1 MGLDSVGGQRQAE
14 VSSKCAL
21 RRGDTAK
28 PRGTLGVV
36 MITTI
41 LGSALSSHVVSILGG
56 QLTAAATHAE
66 NGGCAVAFGH

>member
-1 MGLDSVGGQRQAE
+1 MPMGLDSVGGQRQAE

-41 LGSALSSHVVSILGG
+41 LGSARLS
-56 QLTAAATHAE
+56 AA
-66 NGGCAVAFGH
+66 V